1 MTTRDQTPV
10 TVSVMNAGEI
20 TGIGPRQSPTG
31 IFKRRVEGPWIIT
44 SDGLVGDHQGD
55 RKHHGGPEKAIHQY
69 AAESYAAWRNEY
81 PSMRPM
87 LEDEPAFGE
96 NLCLPEMTESNV
108 CVGDIYRLGEVLL
121 QVSQGRQPCW
131 KLNVKFERSDMAWL
145 VQKTGRTGWYYR
157 VLGGGAVE
165 AGTAL
170 ELVERPHPNWTI
182 ARLNAVIASRTLDC
196 DELNEMAS
204 LTHLSASWR
213 DLAQRRVEACRVE
226 DWSSRLW
233 EKPNTDPST

>member
-1 MTTRDQTPV
+1 
-10 TVSVMNAGEI
+10 
-20 TGIGPRQSPTG
+20 
-31 IFKRRVEGPWIIT
+31 
-44 SDGLVGDHQGD
+44 
-55 RKHHGGPEKAIHQY
+55 
-69 AAESYAAWRNEY
+69 
-81 PSMRPM
+81 
-87 LEDEPAFGE
+87 
-96 NLCLPEMTESNV
+96 
-108 CVGDIYRLGEVLL
+108 
-121 QVSQGRQPCW
+121 
-131 KLNVKFERSDMAWL
+131 MAWL